1 MRRGPVANNRTRAG
15 QRRRGARARAGFT
28 LVELTVVMVVL
39 TLAIAMFSS
48 TLASTA
54 ARTPLAREQSAAAE
68 AARRQLEILR
78 SEPYGEVFARFNA
91 EPADDPDGPGSAPG
105 SGFAVRGLQAM
116 PDDADGL
123 VGELLFPAAGT
134 ALREDLQSELFGTP
148 RDLNGD
154 TLIDD
159 VDHAGDYIV
168 LPVLVRVRW
177 ASAGGAERVF
187 EMSTMFVDLEGTQ

>member
-1 MRRGPVANNRTRAG
+1 VRR
-15 QRRRGARARAGFT
+15 RAGFT

-54 ARTPLAREQSAAAE
+54 ARTPLAREQTAAAE

-78 SEPYGEVFARFNA
+78 SEPFGEVFARFNA
-91 EPADDPDGPGSAPG
+91 EAADDPDGPGTAPG
-105 SGFAVRGLQAM
+105 PGFAVRGLRAM

-123 VGELLFPAAGT
+123 VGELLFPAIGA
-134 ALREDLQSELFGTP
+134 ALREDLPSELFGTP
-148 RDLNGD
+148 RDLDGD

-177 ASAGGAERVF
+177 ESAGGAERVF